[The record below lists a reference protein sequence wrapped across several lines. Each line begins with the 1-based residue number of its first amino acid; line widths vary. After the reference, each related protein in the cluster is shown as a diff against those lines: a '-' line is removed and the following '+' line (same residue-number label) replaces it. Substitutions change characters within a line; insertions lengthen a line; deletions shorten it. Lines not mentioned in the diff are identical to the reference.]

1 LNSDTPSCDNLHGRR
16 LGLCDFRERR
26 CSETLAALSSAP
38 QLAGQHDTRYHSHSR
53 REQRRLQHHSAPG
66 HACETRR
73 RCARPA
79 RSPVLQQAGTW
90 AGGRHAPKPLLPA
103 AECVRRIPR
112 PPALRSPAEPP
123 RATTVGSACC
133 QGEAHSPC
141 AQGAGR
147 GGAELHAWR
156 ESEKRKTNCDMLVRE
171 GVPLA
176 RTCTRPRAA
185 GFRPQSFRLGPSA
198 SSRGG
203 WRQGIGRKWGRAG
216 VARRNERRVT
226 EGVETIARP
235 EHTLAVAPV
244 GNLGAQRASGPGGAP
259 PAPGTSASA
268 SACSCA
274 TSLTPLPFRPV
285 RGRQP
290 AHALEVARL
299 HGALAGRVWQQR
311 KWHAHLPQ
319 RPDGK
324 MPQ

>member
-1 LNSDTPSCDNLHGRR
+1 MCAQNP
-16 LGLCDFRERR
+16 
-26 CSETLAALSSAP
+26 AASSAP
-38 QLAGQHDTRYHSHSR
+38 LASRAAASHHGWLGMLPR
-53 REQRRLQHHSAPG
+53 RGALSFAP
-66 HACETRR
+66 R
-73 RCARPA
+73 ARGGVA
-79 RSPVLQQAGTW
+79 RSCML
-90 AGGRHAPKPLLPA
+90 GGK
-103 AECVRRIPR
+103 V
-112 PPALRSPAEPP
+112 
-123 RATTVGSACC
+123 
-133 QGEAHSPC
+133 
-141 AQGAGR
+141 
-147 GGAELHAWR
+147 
-156 ESEKRKTNCDMLVRE
+156 KRKTNCDMLVRE